1 MINEKQ
7 ITIEVQNWYKNKIL
21 TGKINKINKKVS
33 KTKYTVIKRL
43 MIKFNIINKYH
54 DIFEFFYNF

>member
-21 TGKINKINKKVS
+21 TEKIKKINK
-33 KTKYTVIKRL
+33 
-43 MIKFNIINKYH
+43 
-54 DIFEFFYNF
+54 

>member
-43 MIKFNIINKYH
+43 MIKFNIINK
-54 DIFEFFYNF
+54 

>member
-21 TGKINKINKKVS
+21 TEKIKNINKKVS
-33 KTKYTVIKRL
+33 KTKYTLIKRL
-43 MIKFNIINKYH
+43 TIKFNIINK
-54 DIFEFFYNF
+54 